1 MVFMCKVEGH
11 ILSKILSF
19 FVSFYSNS
27 GQSFWNVAKLECTPT
42 FLRFIIAIY
51 QNLPENAD
59 FLSSLFSLQGIS
71 NKDKTC
77 DTCGKTLVDCVGH
90 FGYLD
95 LELPVFHT
103 GYFKS
108 TIAIL
113 QQVCKVTFFFLFLS
127 SLNLVRYLYV
137 YNVKIHI
144 EIVGRVVGMGSIFI
158 VLFRVSECRN
168 RNNLFKMKIKGKTFF
183 TSLLVAEEK

>member
-1 MVFMCKVEGH
+1 MVISSLRQRYKTPERHSWTCFSAFFNLMVFMCKVEGH

-27 GQSFWNVAKLECTPT
+27 GQSFWNVAKLKCTTT
-42 FLRFIIAIY
+42 FLRFIITIY

-59 FLSSLFSLQGIS
+59 FLSPLFSLQGIS

-113 QQVCKVTFFFLFLS
+113 QQICKVTFFCF
-127 SLNLVRYLYV
+127 
-137 YNVKIHI
+137 
-144 EIVGRVVGMGSIFI
+144 
-158 VLFRVSECRN
+158 CR
-168 RNNLFKMKIKGKTFF
+168 L
-183 TSLLVAEEK
+183 